1 MMRRLNERDINRIIG
16 KVLSEEEQVSKPN
29 PCFTN
34 VSFSLPPSCK
44 KIQGPAAGTGG
55 HMKCMTD
62 LVGKL
67 ISDFSNSGQILKAIG
82 CIAKHARV

>member
-16 KVLSEEEQVSKPN
+16 RILSEEEQASKPN
-29 PCFTN
+29 PCFKN

-44 KIQGPAAGTGG
+44 KFQGPAAGTGG

-62 LVGKL
+62 LTGKL
-67 ISDFSNSGQILKAIG
+67 ISDFSNSQQILKAIG
-82 CIAKHARV
+82 CMAKYAIV